1 MSGKKYKIETPVK
14 GYTGKSASVSF
25 ADGVGYTDKPDLV
38 QWFRSHGYK
47 VTELGEEPDHTM
59 EESNHM
65 MEEPNHMMEEP
76 DSMPEPEEEP
86 DPKPKGKGKK
96 A

>member
-1 MSGKKYKIETPVK
+1 MRYKIETPVK

-38 QWFRSHGYK
+38 RWFRGHGYK
-47 VTELGEEPDHTM
+47 VTEIGKAPEDAHAEEPNHMTEEPD
-59 EESNHM
+59 
-65 MEEPNHMMEEP
+65 HMMEEP
-76 DSMPEPEEEP
+76 DGMPEPEEEQN
-86 DPKPKGKGKK
+86 PKRKGKK